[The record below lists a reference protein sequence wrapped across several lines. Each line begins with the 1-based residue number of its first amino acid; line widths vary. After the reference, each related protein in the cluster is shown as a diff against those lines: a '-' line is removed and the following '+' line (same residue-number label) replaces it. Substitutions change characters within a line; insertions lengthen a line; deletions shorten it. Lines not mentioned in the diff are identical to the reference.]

1 MEFNEMVENVK
12 RLFLTSCAALFAA
25 SYFPARLP
33 TSEYYYLISS
43 VFIIA
48 LAFPSYCYLYRWL
61 GASKSLLIVS
71 LLSVLSVLVEA
82 LAVATGH
89 PYGGFRYSEALGY
102 RVLGLV
108 PWSVAFAYLPLLLGS
123 ATLASH
129 LFGSDWLRFG
139 VGSTAILVGVDLVV
153 DPAAVAGGLW
163 IWDEAGVYYGV
174 PLGNFLGWLL
184 TGFLYSTILLI
195 IVRADVRGDGAVPLE
210 VSSSL
215 LMILSFWTGFLIWK
229 NLTFPAVLG
238 ALMVASIGYLFH
250 KS

>member
-1 MEFNEMVENVK
+1 MVENVK
-12 RLFLTSCAALFAA
+12 KLIIASCAALFAA

-33 TSEYYYLISS
+33 TAEHYSLISS

-48 LAFPSYCYLYRWL
+48 LACPSYYYLYRWL
-61 GASKSLLIVS
+61 GASKSLFVIS

-89 PYGGFRYSEALGY
+89 PYGGFRYSDALGY

-123 ATLASH
+123 AALASR
-129 LFGSDWLRFG
+129 LFGSDWLWFG
-139 VGSTAILVGVDLVV
+139 VGSSAILVGVDLVV

-163 IWDEAGVYYGV
+163 VWEEAGAYFGV

-184 TGFLYSTILLI
+184 TGFLYSTIFLI
-195 IVRADVRGDGAVPLE
+195 IVRADLRGNRAVPLE

-229 NLTFPAVLG
+229 GLTLPAVLG
-238 ALMVASIGYLFH
+238 ALLVASVGYLFYE
-250 KS
+250 S